1 MALNWQAFTS
11 PVLLRGD
18 AKTAYRDPAV
28 FYRNGCFYLYFTL
41 VETEE
46 DGTVYLYLAMTTST
60 DLVHFT
66 PVRKL
71 SELDRALNYSSPGNI
86 IRFGGRFCLCCQTYC
101 RENGEKY
108 GNANCRIW
116 LRRSDDLIHWD
127 APELLRVKGDAVP
140 DAEMGRMIDPY
151 LLEDR
156 EEPGKYWCF
165 FKQNGVSLS
174 HSRDLVH
181 WEYAGHADSG
191 ENVCVEVVDGEYW
204 LWHSPPNGIGL
215 MKSRNL
221 VDWERSPELI
231 TLGQAHWPWAR
242 GRLTAGVVA
251 DLRSVPEVGKALL
264 FFHGTGPEDE
274 SVIFDQYACIGF
286 AWSDDLLNW
295 QYVE

>member
-28 FYRNGCFYLYFTL
+28 FYRDGCFYLYFTL

-46 DGTVYLYLAMTTST
+46 DGAVYLYLAMTTST

-71 SELDRALNYSSPGNI
+71 SERDQALNYSSPGSI

>member
-28 FYRNGCFYLYFTL
+28 FYRDGCFYLYFTL

-46 DGTVYLYLAMTTST
+46 DGAVYLYLAMTTST

-71 SELDRALNYSSPGNI
+71 SERDRALNYSSPGSI
-86 IRFGGRFCLCCQTYC
+86 IRFGRFCLCCQTYC

-181 WEYAGHADSG
+181 WEYAGHADCG

>member
-1 MALNWQAFTS
+1 
-11 PVLLRGD
+11 
-18 AKTAYRDPAV
+18 
-28 FYRNGCFYLYFTL
+28 
-41 VETEE
+41 
-46 DGTVYLYLAMTTST
+46 
-60 DLVHFT
+60 
-66 PVRKL
+66 
-71 SELDRALNYSSPGNI
+71 
-86 IRFGGRFCLCCQTYC
+86 
-101 RENGEKY
+101 
-108 GNANCRIW
+108 
-116 LRRSDDLIHWD
+116 
-127 APELLRVKGDAVP
+127 
-140 DAEMGRMIDPY
+140 MIDPY

-274 SVIFDQYACIGF
+274 SEIFDQYACIGF

>member
-28 FYRNGCFYLYFTL
+28 FYRDGCFYLYFTL

-46 DGTVYLYLAMTTST
+46 DGAVYLYLAMTTST

-71 SELDRALNYSSPGNI
+71 SERDRALNYSSPGSI

-191 ENVCVEVVDGEYW
+191 ENVCVEEWTASTG
-204 LWHSPPNGIGL
+204 SGI
-215 MKSRNL
+215 R
-221 VDWERSPELI
+221 R
-231 TLGQAHWPWAR
+231 R
-242 GRLTAGVVA
+242 
-251 DLRSVPEVGKALL
+251 
-264 FFHGTGPEDE
+264 TG
-274 SVIFDQYACIGF
+274 SA
-286 AWSDDLLNW
+286 
-295 QYVE
+295 

>member
-71 SELDRALNYSSPGNI
+71 SERDRALNYSSPGSI

-274 SVIFDQYACIGF
+274 SVIFDQYA
-286 AWSDDLLNW
+286 WSDDLLNW